1 MFHLQFPESTLFSFV
16 NTRTF
21 TAFGHWGPFTF
32 CMAFSRTLARA
43 PGSSLQRFN
52 TLEFATHFFLAAPD
66 SMWDLT
72 SMNRELNPC
81 PLCWECEIQATG
93 PPGKSCNFILN
104 GCLGYSQ
111 FSSVAQSC
119 PTLCDPM
126 NRSTPGLPVHHKLPE
141 FTQTHAH

>member
-21 TAFGHWGPFTF
+21 TAFGHWGLFPFWT
-32 CMAFSRTLARA
+32 AFSRTLARA
-43 PGSSLQRFN
+43 PGSSLQRCN
-52 TLEFATHFFLAAPD
+52 TLEFATLFFLAAPD

-72 SMNRELNPC
+72 SMNRELNLC

-111 FSSVAQSC
+111 LSSVAQSC
-119 PTLCDPM
+119 LTLCDPM